1 MIPILLWYFRV
12 LQCLNLFQRYKGSIE
27 VVHIHDLIPQIG
39 GHQVVGNGLIDFEPT
54 LRFLSQL
61 TSKPQYV
68 FEVRPR
74 EEAQRS
80 LANIGRMLSMFSIE
94 L

>member
-1 MIPILLWYFRV
+1 MKTEDWS
-12 LQCLNLFQRYKGSIE
+12 LFQRYQGSIE

-39 GHQVVGNGLIDFEPT
+39 SHQVVGNGLVDFEHA
-54 LRFLSQL
+54 LKFLSKL
-61 TSKPQYV
+61 PNKPQYV

-80 LANIGRMLSMFSIE
+80 LTNIGQIMKIFDLN